1 MQKDLLETIP
11 DADVRVYAVWFAM
24 VPGDARS
31 EWPPD
36 LLTDARVE
44 HLWDEEKTIGTW
56 YARHAASMRERLT
69 PESKWNDGTVLWDA
83 YLLYS
88 SDAKWEGDG
97 PPTALIHWGRT
108 VVAARQSLRADFDSR

>member
-1 MQKDLLETIP
+1 MQKDLLEEFP
-11 DADVRVYAVWFAM
+11 SADVRVYAVWFSM

-31 EWPPD
+31 EWPRK

-44 HLWDEEKTIGTW
+44 HMWDEAKTVGTW
-56 YARHAASMRERLT
+56 YARHAAPMRERLT
-69 PESKWNDGTVLWDA
+69 PESKWNDGGVLWDA
-83 YLLYS
+83 YLLYG